1 MWEVSYGRSQI
12 NSTQMARPCRR
23 VFAFQGV
30 QFGEGGKTMP
40 GGGGTV
46 ATEDK
51 LVEIQIQLA
60 RMEKTLEAVPTLTIT
75 IETTRDLAREA
86 MQSTKSAHHRLDRIE
101 DGQRWLWR
109 TIGGSI
115 ITVVAAAIVV
125 AIRLGGN

>member
-1 MWEVSYGRSQI
+1 
-12 NSTQMARPCRR
+12 
-23 VFAFQGV
+23 
-30 QFGEGGKTMP
+30 MP

-60 RMEKTLEAVPTLTIT
+60 RIEKTLEAVPTLTTT
-75 IETTRDLAREA
+75 IEATRDLAREA

-109 TIGGSI
+109 TVGGSI
-115 ITVVAAAIVV
+115 ISGIIAVIVAAIKF
-125 AIRLGGN
+125 GGK

>member
-1 MWEVSYGRSQI
+1 
-12 NSTQMARPCRR
+12 
-23 VFAFQGV
+23 
-30 QFGEGGKTMP
+30 MP